1 MSAKASISSHKS
13 DAAQFEINA
22 SDIEFGNRIAVG
34 GFAEVFIGSFEG
46 TLVAIKKLL
55 DQDFDPASVERFVS
69 SLSQMQYPS
78 DFGPAVVLV
87 SFGTCTAGCDWDF
100 SSLYKFT

>member
-1 MSAKASISSHKS
+1 M
-13 DAAQFEINA
+13 
-22 SDIEFGNRIAVG
+22 G

-69 SLSQMQYPS
+69 SLS
-78 DFGPAVVLV
+78 
-87 SFGTCTAGCDWDF
+87 
-100 SSLYKFT
+100 